1 MDPHDYLKALRKR
14 WLVITLLGVLGAG
27 VGYVYANSLPDVYQ
41 STSAV
46 FVSSTQGDTTSE
58 LVQGSTYTQNLVQS
72 YAALATT
79 PKVLAPVITQL
90 GLNMTPTQLAK
101 KISANTPLNTVLI
114 EITVSDGSPEQAA
127 AIANSVSESL
137 TTTATALS
145 PVSTGAK
152 SSIAMSVVTP
162 AQASANPVAPN
173 RRLIQLSGL
182 VIGLAIGVL
191 YAIGRTL
198 FDTRIRTDRDIE
210 RITEIPVIGNV
221 ERRRR
226 RGSQPTGIA
235 MRMAPHSL
243 MAEDYRR
250 VRTNLEFADVDN
262 AIRSITVT
270 SAVPGE
276 GKTTMSL
283 NIALAMAE
291 RSLRVLIVDADLR
304 RPSVATYAQIEGAA
318 GLTSVLVG
326 SAQLDEVI
334 QPWAPNVDI
343 LASGVVPPNPNQLL
357 GSTAMARLVQTVK
370 STYDFVI
377 IDTPPLLPASDA
389 LTLTHM
395 TDGAV
400 LVTLYNSTTRQKLG
414 EALGALAAVRAR
426 TIGIVLN
433 QTKPKALTGYYGR
446 ETSAAAADAK
456 AKQSEAQSTDAPTTD
471 AHKKSKASG
480 TRWANS
486 SAGAAPKP
494 SAAQKRRV
502 PGYRADRAAASTEA
516 AIDAPPDPD
525 DIDAGAGAVTGAD
538 TDDVTADSAHTP
550 HHNHALLRPTP

>member
-14 WLVITLLGVLGAG
+14 WLVITILGLVGAG

-79 PKVLAPVITQL
+79 PKVLAPVITEL
-90 GLNMTPTQLAK
+90 GLTTTPTQLAK
-101 KISANTPLNTVLI
+101 QISANTPLNTVLI
-114 EITVSDGSPEQAA
+114 EITVTDASPQKAA

-162 AQASANPVAPN
+162 AQVSANPVAPN

-182 VIGLAIGVL
+182 VVGLAIGVL
-191 YAIGRTL
+191 YALGRTL

-226 RGSQPTGIA
+226 GSAQPTGVT
-235 MRMAPHSL
+235 MRLAPHSL

-304 RPSVATYAQIEGAA
+304 RPSIATYAQIEGAA

-326 SAQLDEVI
+326 SALLEEVI

-343 LASGVVPPNPNQLL
+343 LPSGVVPPNPNQLL
-357 GSTAMARLVQTVK
+357 GSTAMARLVQSVK

-400 LVTLYNSTTRQKLG
+400 LVTLYNSTTRQKLSD
-414 EALGALAAVRAR
+414 ALAALAAVRAR

-433 QTKPKALTGYYGR
+433 QTRPKALTGYYGR
-446 ETSAAAADAK
+446 ESSAAAADA
-456 AKQSEAQSTDAPTTD
+456 
-471 AHKKSKASG
+471 
-480 TRWANS
+480 R
-486 SAGAAPKP
+486 AGAEAAGARASQGVTDGGADESPLADAGTARRGRVPDAGPPVTEPEP
-494 SAAQKRRV
+494 SATVHRTR
-502 PGYRADRAAASTEA
+502 
-516 AIDAPPDPD
+516 
-525 DIDAGAGAVTGAD
+525 
-538 TDDVTADSAHTP
+538 
-550 HHNHALLRPTP
+550 ALLRPTP